1 MTEDEIIGW
10 HLDSRHEFEQTLGDS
25 EEQESLACCSPC
37 DLKEPDTTEQLNNN
51 SYRNRLRMVPV
62 YLRPEADQQ
71 PRRASPGLPMP
82 ECQLLSTLLLLLLLS
97 RFSRVRPCETP

>member
-51 SYRNRLRMVPV
+51 S
-62 YLRPEADQQ
+62 EATHS
-71 PRRASPGLPMP
+71 AG
-82 ECQLLSTLLLLLLLS
+82 CTLCLTSGQKLG
-97 RFSRVRPCETP
+97 FC